1 VTAFSRNLRNLM
13 AVGESLFWCSEGKRF
28 MFCSR
33 SRRSPRQQANEYAT
47 QGDFQKIFSE
57 DMAGL
62 HLLAY
67 LLTADSDMAEQIFV
81 DGLEDSIHGNPV
93 FRQWARS
100 WSQRAII
107 KRAIKAVAPSSN
119 EPRSAPISVQP
130 HTGKPDLDLLV
141 QAIGKLA
148 TFERFVFVLSVLEG
162 YSVSECATLLACILQ
177 DVVSARAAALKRV
190 AAAQQ
195 AELVMPQP
203 PVAVWKSLFTSA
215 QAS

>member
-1 VTAFSRNLRNLM
+1 
-13 AVGESLFWCSEGKRF
+13 

-33 SRRSPRQQANEYAT
+33 SRRNPRQQANEYAT

-67 LLTADSDMAEQIFV
+67 LLTADSDRAEQIFV
-81 DGLEDSIHGNPV
+81 AGLEDSIHGNPV

-107 KRAIKAVAPSSN
+107 KRAIKEVAPSPN
-119 EPRSAPISVQP
+119 EPRSAVISVQP
-130 HTGKPDLDLLV
+130 QTGKPDLDLLV
-141 QAIGKLA
+141 QSIGTLA
-148 TFERFVFVLSVLEG
+148 TFERFVFVLSMLEG
-162 YSVSECATLLACILQ
+162 YSISECATLLACTLQ
-177 DVVSARAAALKRV
+177 DVVSARAASLKRV
-190 AAAQQ
+190 TAAQQ
-195 AELVMPQP
+195 AELVMSQP
-203 PVAVWKSLFTSA
+203 PVAVWKSLFSSA

>member
-1 VTAFSRNLRNLM
+1 
-13 AVGESLFWCSEGKRF
+13 

-33 SRRSPRQQANEYAT
+33 SRRNPRQQVNEYAT
-47 QGDFQKIFSE
+47 QNDFQKIFSE

-62 HLLAY
+62 HLLAF
-67 LLTADSDMAEQIFV
+67 LLTADSRVAEQVFV
-81 DGLEDSIHGNPV
+81 AGLEDSIHGNPV

-107 KRAIKAVAPSSN
+107 KRAIKAVAPSPT
-119 EPRSAPISVQP
+119 EPRSSAVPIHPQ
-130 HTGKPDLDLLV
+130 TGKPELDMLV
-141 QAIGKLA
+141 QAVAKLS

-162 YSVSECATLLACILQ
+162 YSVSECATLLACTLR
-177 DVVSARAAALKRV
+177 DVVSARAEALKEM
-190 AAAQQ
+190 AAAQLPEFVLPQ
-195 AELVMPQP
+195 PQP

>member
-1 VTAFSRNLRNLM
+1 MTAFSTILRNLH
-13 AVGESLFWCSEGKRF
+13 ALAESILGYSEGTRR

-33 SRRSPRQQANEYAT
+33 TRRNPRRQVNEYAT
-47 QGDFQKIFSE
+47 QSDFQKIFSE

-62 HLLAY
+62 HLLAF
-67 LLTADSDMAEQIFV
+67 LLTADANMAEQVFV
-81 DGLEDSIHGNPV
+81 AGLEDSIRGNPV

-107 KRAIKAVAPSSN
+107 KRAIKALAPSAS
-119 EPRSAPISVQP
+119 EPRTTSVPVQP
-130 HTGKPDLDLLV
+130 QTGKPELDILV
-141 QAIGKLA
+141 QIVAKLG

-162 YSVSECATLLACILQ
+162 YSVSECATLLACTLR
-177 DVVSARAAALKRV
+177 DVVSARAAAIKEM
-190 AAAQQ
+190 AAAPLS
-195 AELVMPQP
+195 EFIMPHP

>member
-1 VTAFSRNLRNLM
+1 
-13 AVGESLFWCSEGKRF
+13 

-33 SRRSPRQQANEYAT
+33 SRRNPRQQVNEYAT
-47 QGDFQKIFSE
+47 QSDFQKIFSE

-67 LLTADSDMAEQIFV
+67 LLTADSDMAEQVFV
-81 DGLEDSIHGNPV
+81 AGLEDSIHGNPV

-107 KRAIKAVAPSSN
+107 KRAIKAVSPSPHEPQIAPVT
-119 EPRSAPISVQP
+119 VQP
-130 HTGKPDLDLLV
+130 QTGRPDLDLLV
-141 QAIGKLA
+141 QAVGKLS

-162 YSVSECATLLACILQ
+162 YSVSECATLLACTLRE
-177 DVVSARAAALKRV
+177 VVSARATALKEM
-190 AAAQQ
+190 AATELP
-195 AELVMPQP
+195 ELVMPQP

>member
-1 VTAFSRNLRNLM
+1 VTAFLTILRNLH
-13 AVGESLFWCSEGKRF
+13 AFSESILSYSEGMRR

-33 SRRSPRQQANEYAT
+33 TRRNPRQQVNEYAT
-47 QGDFQKIFSE
+47 QSDFQKIFSE

-62 HLLAY
+62 HLLAF
-67 LLTADSDMAEQIFV
+67 LLTADANMAEQVFV
-81 DGLEDSIHGNPV
+81 AGLEDSIHGNPV

-107 KRAIKAVAPSSN
+107 KRAIKAVASPS
-119 EPRSAPISVQP
+119 EPRTTAVPVHPQI
-130 HTGKPDLDLLV
+130 GKPELDMLV
-141 QAIGKLA
+141 QAVAKLG

-162 YSVSECATLLACILQ
+162 YSVSECATLLACTLR
-177 DVVSARAAALKRV
+177 DVVSARAAAIKEM
-190 AAAQQ
+190 AAAPLP
-195 AELVMPQP
+195 EFIMPQP

>member
-1 VTAFSRNLRNLM
+1 
-13 AVGESLFWCSEGKRF
+13 

-33 SRRSPRQQANEYAT
+33 NRRNPRQHVNEYAT
-47 QGDFQKIFSE
+47 QSDFQKIFSE

-62 HLLAY
+62 HLLAF
-67 LLTADSDMAEQIFV
+67 LLTADSNMAEQVFV
-81 DGLEDSIHGNPV
+81 AGLEDSIHGNPV

-107 KRAIKAVAPSSN
+107 KRAIKAVAPSPSDAQGTTVPVH
-119 EPRSAPISVQP
+119 PR
-130 HTGKPDLDLLV
+130 TGKPELDQLV
-141 QAIGKLA
+141 QAVARLD

-162 YSVSECATLLACILQ
+162 YSVSECATLLACTLR
-177 DVVSARAAALKRV
+177 DVVSARAAALKEM
-190 AAAQQ
+190 ATAQLPEFVTVQ
-195 AELVMPQP
+195 PLP

>member
-1 VTAFSRNLRNLM
+1 
-13 AVGESLFWCSEGKRF
+13 

-67 LLTADSDMAEQIFV
+67 LLTADSSAAEQVFV
-81 DGLEDSIHGNPV
+81 AGLEDSIHGNPV

-107 KRAIKAVAPSSN
+107 KRAIKAVAPSPN
-119 EPRSAPISVQP
+119 EPRNAAVSVQP
-130 HTGKPDLDLLV
+130 QTGKPDLDLLV
-141 QAIGKLA
+141 QAIAKLA

-162 YSVSECATLLACILQ
+162 YSVSECATLLACTLQ
-177 DVVSARAAALKRV
+177 DVVSARSAALKGV

-195 AELVMPQP
+195 AEVVMPQP